1 MDKTILVRLGGQ
13 PTQYR
18 LDEAAY
24 DRLSGYLDRARRRLA
39 DDPERPEVLAD
50 LERSVGDRLAAVV
63 GTDDRTVTAAEM
75 DGILEAIGVVD
86 TGTDAGPEPDDAK
99 PRKRRLMR
107 IREGQQVAGVC
118 NGIATY
124 SELGVDWV
132 RTGFILGSLVTGGVL
147 VVVYIALALILPVA
161 PTRAAAR

>member
-1 MDKTILVRLGGQ
+1 
-13 PTQYR
+13 
-18 LDEAAY
+18 
-24 DRLSGYLDRARRRLA
+24 
-39 DDPERPEVLAD
+39 
-50 LERSVGDRLAAVV
+50 
-63 GTDDRTVTAAEM
+63 M

>member
-1 MDKTILVRLGGQ
+1 MDRTILIRLGGQ

-24 DRLSGYLDRARRRLA
+24 DRLSGYLDRAERRLRA
-39 DDPERPEVLAD
+39 DPDGAEVLAD
-50 LERSVGDRLAAVV
+50 LERSVGDRLAALV
-63 GTDDRTVTAAEM
+63 GADDRSVTAAEM

-86 TGTDAGPEPDDAK
+86 TGTDAGPDADDGR

-118 NGIATY
+118 TGIAAY

-132 RTGFILGSLVTGGVL
+132 RTGFILGSLVTGGIL

-161 PTRAAAR
+161 ATRESVR

>member
-1 MDKTILVRLGGQ
+1 MDKTILIRLGGQ

-24 DRLSGYLDRARRRLA
+24 DRLSGYLDRAKRRLQ
-39 DDPERPEVLAD
+39 DDPDRAEVLAD

-63 GTDDRTVTAAEM
+63 GSDDRSVTAAEM
-75 DGILEAIGVVD
+75 DGVLEAIGAVD
-86 TGTDAGPEPDDAK
+86 TGTDTGPEADDAPPK
-99 PRKRRLMR
+99 KRRLMR

-118 NGIATY
+118 NGIAAY

-132 RTGFILGSLVTGGVL
+132 RTGFILGSLVTGGIL

-161 PTRAAAR
+161 PTREAVR